1 MTLIFIMIL
10 TFYIL
15 FSFGILGPCH
25 LGKDCPSQC
34 CPVPKSLAMSTP
46 LICKTTNHS

>member
-1 MTLIFIMIL
+1 MTLVFIMIF

-25 LGKDCPSQC
+25 LGKDCRSQC
-34 CPVPKSLAMSTP
+34 WPVPKSLPMSTP
-46 LICKTTNHS
+46 LIGKPTNPS